1 MQNNSI
7 YDMID
12 RVDRFEIDKKDILI
26 LLVLNSA
33 FDSKESKLLLDEM
46 EKDKEIK
53 NLCSY
58 YIIKKKMAI
67 LPQQ

>member
-1 MQNNSI
+1 
-7 YDMID
+7 MID

-26 LLVLNSA
+26 LLFLNSA

-58 YIIKKKMAI
+58 YIIKKKMGI
-67 LPQQ
+67 LP